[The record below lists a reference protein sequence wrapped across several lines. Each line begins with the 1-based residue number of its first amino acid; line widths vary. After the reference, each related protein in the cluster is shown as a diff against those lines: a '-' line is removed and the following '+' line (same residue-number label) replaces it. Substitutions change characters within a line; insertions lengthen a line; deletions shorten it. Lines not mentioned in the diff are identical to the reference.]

1 MENLELTGKRSPG
14 RYDPHPGKTNRIKFF
29 KSQRERI
36 ITISV
41 VFGLLVVWELFARAG
56 SISAIIF
63 PAPTLILETLFTGIF
78 GGRYTEDLY
87 YTITRIVAGF
97 FIGGGT
103 GLVLGMIMG
112 WSPPIRKVL
121 DPIVA
126 ALHPLPKFSLLPMV
140 ILMFGI
146 GESSRIAM
154 VTLASFFPMLITTMT
169 GVMQINPAYYEVV
182 NNYGGNTFD
191 EFRKVVFPG
200 SLPFIMS
207 GARLSLR
214 SSLTITIGVEMIF
227 SNTGLGSRLWLAWET
242 MRLTHMWSILILIS
256 ILGVSF
262 TWILNTSKEKITPWH
277 QERRPD

>member
-1 MENLELTGKRSPG
+1 M
-14 RYDPHPGKTNRIKFF
+14 KFF
-29 KSQRERI
+29 KTQRERML
-36 ITISV
+36 TISAV
-41 VFGLLVVWELFARAG
+41 VILLISWEISARAG
-56 SISAIIF
+56 VISAIIF
-63 PAPTLILETLFTGIF
+63 PAPTLILETLFTGIIS
-78 GGRYTEDLY
+78 GRYTTDMY
-87 YTITRIVAGF
+87 YTITRIMGGF
-97 FIGGGT
+97 FIGGGS
-103 GLVLGMIMG
+103 GLILGMIMG
-112 WSPPIRKVL
+112 WSPPIRKAL

-140 ILMFGI
+140 ILIFGI

-191 EFRKVVFPG
+191 EFRKVVLPG

-227 SNTGLGSRLWLAWET
+227 SNTGLGSILWLAWET
-242 MRLTHMWSILILIS
+242 MRLTHMWSVLIMIS

-262 TWILNTSKEKITPWH
+262 TWLLNISKEKLTPWH
-277 QERRPD
+277 QERRSE

>member
-1 MENLELTGKRSPG
+1 MENMEPTRERGSG
-14 RYDPHPGKTNRIKFF
+14 RYQDHSIKTPRMKLIKA
-29 KSQRERI
+29 QRERI
-36 ITISV
+36 VTISV
-41 VFGLLVVWELFARAG
+41 VVAVIFLWEIFARAG
-56 SISAIIF
+56 LISAIIF
-63 PAPTLILETLFTGIF
+63 PAPSLILETLFTGVF
-78 GGRYTEDLY
+78 GGEYTMDMY
-87 YTITRIVAGF
+87 YTFTRIIAGF
-97 FIGGGT
+97 LIGGGA

-112 WSPPIRKVL
+112 WSPPIRKIL

-126 ALHPLPKFSLLPMV
+126 ALHPLPKFSLLPMII
-140 ILMFGI
+140 ILFGI

-169 GVMQINPAYYEVV
+169 GVMQINPTYYEVV

-191 EFRKVVFPG
+191 EFRKVVLPG

-227 SNTGLGSRLWLAWET
+227 SNTGLGSILWLAWET
-242 MRLTHMWSILILIS
+242 MRLTHMWSVLIIIS

-262 TWILNTSKEKITPWH
+262 TWLINFSKEKLTPWH
-277 QERRPD
+277 QERRSD

>member
-1 MENLELTGKRSPG
+1 M
-14 RYDPHPGKTNRIKFF
+14 KFLIT
-29 KSQRERI
+29 QRERI
-36 ITISV
+36 MTISV
-41 VFGLLVVWELFARAG
+41 VVAILILWEISARAG
-56 SISAIIF
+56 RVSAIIF
-63 PAPTLILETLFTGIF
+63 PAPSLILETLFTGLF
-78 GGRYTEDLY
+78 GGRYTQDLY
-87 YTITRIVAGF
+87 YTFTRIFAGF
-97 FIGGGT
+97 LIGGGS
-103 GLVLGMIMG
+103 GLILGMIMG
-112 WSPPIRKVL
+112 WSPIIRKIL

-140 ILMFGI
+140 ILLFGI

-191 EFRKVVFPG
+191 EFRKVVLPG

-207 GARLSLR
+207 GARLALR

-227 SNTGLGSRLWLAWET
+227 SNTGLGSILWLAWET
-242 MRLTHMWSILILIS
+242 MRLTHMWSILIIIS

-262 TWILNTSKEKITPWH
+262 TWLLNILKEKLTPWH
-277 QERRPD
+277 QERRSD

>member
-1 MENLELTGKRSPG
+1 MENLESTRKGSPG
-14 RYDPHPGKTNRIKFF
+14 RHEDHSGKTPRMKFF
-29 KSQRERI
+29 KTQRERML
-36 ITISV
+36 TISAV
-41 VFGLLVVWELFARAG
+41 VILLISWEISARAG
-56 SISAIIF
+56 VISAIIF
-63 PAPTLILETLFTGIF
+63 PAPTLILETLFTGIIS
-78 GGRYTEDLY
+78 GRYTTDMY
-87 YTITRIVAGF
+87 YTITRIMGGF
-97 FIGGGT
+97 FIGGGS
-103 GLVLGMIMG
+103 GLILGMIMG
-112 WSPPIRKVL
+112 WSPPIRKAL

-140 ILMFGI
+140 ILIFGI

-191 EFRKVVFPG
+191 EFRKVVLPG

-227 SNTGLGSRLWLAWET
+227 SNTGLGSILWLAWET
-242 MRLTHMWSILILIS
+242 MRLTHMWSVLIMIS

-262 TWILNTSKEKITPWH
+262 TWLLNISKEKLTPWH
-277 QERRPD
+277 QERRSE

>member
-1 MENLELTGKRSPG
+1 M
-14 RYDPHPGKTNRIKFF
+14 KFF
-29 KSQRERI
+29 KTQRERML
-36 ITISV
+36 TISAV
-41 VFGLLVVWELFARAG
+41 VILLISWEISARAG
-56 SISAIIF
+56 VISAIIF

-78 GGRYTEDLY
+78 SGRYTTDMY
-87 YTITRIVAGF
+87 YTITRIMGGF
-97 FIGGGT
+97 FIGGGS
-103 GLVLGMIMG
+103 GLILGMIMG
-112 WSPPIRKVL
+112 WSPPIRKAL

-140 ILMFGI
+140 ILIFGI

-191 EFRKVVFPG
+191 EFRKVVLPG

-227 SNTGLGSRLWLAWET
+227 SNTGLGSLLWLAWET
-242 MRLTHMWSILILIS
+242 MRLTHMWSVLIMIS

-262 TWILNTSKEKITPWH
+262 TWLLNISKEKLTPWH
-277 QERRPD
+277 QERRSE

>member
-1 MENLELTGKRSPG
+1 M
-14 RYDPHPGKTNRIKFF
+14 KFL
-29 KSQRERI
+29 KNQRERI
-36 ITISV
+36 MTISAV
-41 VFGLLVVWELFARAG
+41 VAILIFWEISARAG
-56 SISAIIF
+56 MISAIIF
-63 PAPTLILETLFTGIF
+63 PAPSLILETLFTGLF
-78 GGRYTEDLY
+78 GGRYTQDLY
-87 YTITRIVAGF
+87 YSFTRIIAGF

-103 GLVLGMIMG
+103 GLILGMIMG
-112 WSPPIRKVL
+112 WSPTIRKIL

-140 ILMFGI
+140 ILLFGI

-191 EFRKVVFPG
+191 EFRKVVLPG

-207 GARLSLR
+207 GARLALR

-227 SNTGLGSRLWLAWET
+227 SNTGLGSILWLAWET
-242 MRLTHMWSILILIS
+242 MRLTHMWSILIIIS

-262 TWILNTSKEKITPWH
+262 TWLLNLSKEKLTPWH